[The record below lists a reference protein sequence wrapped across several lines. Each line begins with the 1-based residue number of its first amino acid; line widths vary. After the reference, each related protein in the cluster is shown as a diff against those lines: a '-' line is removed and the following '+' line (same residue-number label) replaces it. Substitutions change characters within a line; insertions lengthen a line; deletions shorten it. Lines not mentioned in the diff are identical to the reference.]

1 MRGELRKLE
10 KYLYHHEWPL
20 FFIISDYHRLFV
32 INIIPP
38 TGNKSK
44 EQVKRNNIFDIG
56 RNFKKDTL
64 VKVDRNFISIKIKI

>member
-44 EQVKRNNIFDIG
+44 EQVKRNN
-56 RNFKKDTL
+56 L
-64 VKVDRNFISIKIKI
+64 